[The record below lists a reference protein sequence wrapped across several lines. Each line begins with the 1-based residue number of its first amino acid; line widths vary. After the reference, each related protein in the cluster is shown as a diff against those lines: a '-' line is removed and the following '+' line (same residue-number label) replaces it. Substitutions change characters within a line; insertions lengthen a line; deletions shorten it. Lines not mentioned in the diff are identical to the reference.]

1 MKKFGLVIILLLS
14 QNTKIFCQE
23 RNSTQDFYLRVNNN
37 YYKNVIEVTTAI
49 EHSINLSNATL
60 EYINKPFQSKA
71 IGDFS
76 AFYRISFKVKN
87 KEQLVSELFKIA
99 GFERIEKVIQY
110 QFFHFPNDPKFTVSA
125 DTMWH
130 LYKIKAQAAWN
141 LSRGSDSVVIAVI
154 DDNFEITH
162 PDLQPNIF
170 INPLEIPNDNIDND
184 INGIIDDV
192 NGADLSNNTGNPF
205 INDPNFIHGTRTSG
219 CASAS
224 TNNGIGI
231 ASIGYSCKIL
241 PVKCTD
247 NFNYVSHGLE
257 AMFYAASMPQVQVVN
272 MSWGFETFS
281 QTMQDIIDS
290 AMSYKDNKIVFVA
303 AAGNTSDS
311 LYIYPAACNN
321 VIAVGATD
329 KFDSRTSFS
338 KFGSWVDIAAPGRA
352 IYTTTLNSKY
362 GGNSSGFQISGTS
375 YSSPLVAGTVGLM
388 YAINKDLTFN
398 EVLQCLEDGGDSIN
412 SDFMIGKRLNAYKSI
427 QCICSTNTCTLG
439 EIEIETKPNHPK
451 IIYNNQELKIENLIN
466 DNFDLNIYDVLGR
479 VIFHKPL
486 ITSEI
491 IRLEYYNKGVYIV
504 RISDKNEIETKKIIV
519 E

>member
-37 YYKNVIEVTTAI
+37 YYKNANEVSNAVMHNIRLT
-49 EHSINLSNATL
+49 NATL
-60 EYINKPFQSKA
+60 LSVNKPFSNNK

-76 AFYRISFKVKN
+76 CYYRLSFFAKDIK
-87 KEQLVSELFKIA
+87 QLENELLKIV
-99 GFERIEKVIQY
+99 GILRLEKVIHY
-110 QFFHFPNDPKFTVSA
+110 NFFHVPNDPKYIVSA

-130 LYKIKAQAAWN
+130 LYKIKAQGAWN
-141 LSRGSDSVVIAVI
+141 LSRGNDSVVIAVI

-162 PDLQPNIF
+162 PDLQANIF

-192 NGADLSNNTGNPF
+192 NGADLANNSGNPYT
-205 INDPNFIHGTRTSG
+205 NDPNYIHGTRTSG

-231 ASIGYSCKIL
+231 AGIGYDCKIL
-241 PVKCTD
+241 PVKCTN

-257 AMFYAASMPQVQVVN
+257 AMFYAASMPEVQVIN

-290 AMSYKDNKIVFVA
+290 AMFYKNNKIVFVA

-338 KFGSWVDIAAPGRA
+338 KFGSWVDIAAPGRS
-352 IYTTTLNSKY
+352 IYTTTLNSNY
-362 GGNSSGFQISGTS
+362 GGNSSSSQISGTS

-486 ITSEI
+486 RTSEI
-491 IRLEYYNKGVYIV
+491 IRLESYNKGAYIV
-504 RISDKNEIETKKIIV
+504 RISNKNEIETKKIIV